1 MAILNRKEEDASYER
16 GGMAFIGSAI
26 LGIGLGWMI
35 QPAFIVQGALVGL
48 GFGFILMAL
57 LRGKS

>member
-1 MAILNRKEEDASYER
+1 MLNRKKEDRSYER
-16 GGMAFIGSAI
+16 GGMAFVGSAL

-35 QPAFIVQGALVGL
+35 QPDFIVQGALAGL

-57 LRGKS
+57 LRGKD